1 MHEFHFLGIVFA
13 YLVMLQLILGAIWP
27 RETEFVQ
34 EDVGAVDMTP
44 WRHAK
49 LVGLIPV
56 IAVFAIYIWFA
67 DFTVLQAAT

>member
-1 MHEFHFLGIVFA
+1 MFA
-13 YLVMLQLILGAIWP
+13 YLVLVQLILGAIWP

-49 LVGLIPV
+49 KVGLLLV
-56 IAVFAIYIWFA
+56 IAVFAIYALFA
-67 DFTVLQAAT
+67 DFSVLQASP